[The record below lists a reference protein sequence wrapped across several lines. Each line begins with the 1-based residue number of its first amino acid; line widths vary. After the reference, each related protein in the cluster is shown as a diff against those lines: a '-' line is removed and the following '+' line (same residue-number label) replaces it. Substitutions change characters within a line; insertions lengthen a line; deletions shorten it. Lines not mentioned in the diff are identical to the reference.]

1 MKKSFVYMISMM
13 LAINIGLTSCT
24 FEEEEPATE
33 KPETS
38 TGSGSSTGS
47 GTDNS
52 SIPSNPNIFTA
63 NGTPYFYGKY
73 VAGEGWGIGSCV
85 INADYNYYIFDVDA
99 YSVQLSPD
107 QLKEYN
113 SGTLQ
118 NVNSVAMRIILEE
131 FNPLTAKIGDLLKLR
146 IVDDVY
152 DSSGLNSRFYFFY
165 NNSKTQIRY
174 TFTETLKGEITF
186 LGYENNIITLNLNNV
201 HVYRTGTAPE
211 DAPLEF
217 VMNGKISYKL

>member
-1 MKKSFVYMISMM
+1 MKKYFLFMISMM
-13 LAINIGLTSCT
+13 LTVSIGLISCT
-24 FEEEEPATE
+24 FEGDEPETE
-33 KPETS
+33 KPETEKP
-38 TGSGSSTGS
+38 GSNTE
-47 GTDNS
+47 DS
-52 SIPSNPNIFTA
+52 SIPANPNIFTA
-63 NGTPYFYGKY
+63 NGIPFYYGKY
-73 VAGEGWGIGSCV
+73 VTGQGWSIGSCV

-99 YSVQLSPD
+99 YSVVLSPD

-118 NVNSVAMRIILEE
+118 NVNSVTLRIILEE
-131 FNPLTAKIGDLLKLR
+131 FNPLTAKIGDFLKLR
-146 IVDDVY
+146 IVNDVY

-174 TFTETLKGEITF
+174 TFTDTLKGEISF
-186 LGYENNIITLNLNNV
+186 LGYENNVITLNLNNV

-211 DAPLEF
+211 DAPAEF